1 MKKLLCLAI
10 VLVLSVSLCACS
22 NDERSTSV
30 KIPDNSSSKISMTYE
45 EAIVPFKSDET
56 LKKIYER
63 AETIFNHTDCVY
75 SYYIGRAYTGQFGP
89 GNVISN
95 EDGIGDSM
103 NALEEYFESEQ
114 QYTDYIKTISN
125 PVIKDS
131 YLKFIDLAREIY
143 QKFVDNPTKSVAE
156 EVSTSITTLTL
167 YKFNIDFF
175 SYANRADYYLTI
187 YTIKVFDNLA
197 FIEAYC
203 KLTPEEIK
211 RVTSDE
217 LPEDYRYR
225 MMNATI
231 QCSNIDRTGSAEGI
245 DLDYL
250 ISTLDSLM
258 MLKDNAYAIAVE
270 AYGSDSQKLAAYE
283 DFINHATKLYNT
295 VRVHRPE
302 FNDTE
307 YIEKYKFDLEPLE
320 DIDALYY

>member
-1 MKKLLCLAI
+1 MKKLLCLVS
-10 VLVLSVSLCACS
+10 VLVLTLSLCACS
-22 NDERSTSV
+22 KDDDSTGV
-30 KIPDNSSSKISMTYE
+30 KIPDNSSSKASMTYE

-56 LKKIYER
+56 LEKIYER
-63 AETIFNHTDCVY
+63 AENILNHTDCVY
-75 SYYIGRAYTGQFGP
+75 SYYIGRAYNGQFGP

-114 QYTDYIKTISN
+114 QYTDYIQTILN

-131 YLKFIDLAREIY
+131 YLKFIDLAKEIY

-156 EVSTSITTLTL
+156 EVSTSITTLEL
-167 YKFNIDFF
+167 YKFNINFYSDV
-175 SYANRADYYLTI
+175 NRADYFLRTYTI
-187 YTIKVFDNLA
+187 YVFDNLA

-217 LPEDYRYR
+217 LPEDYKQR
-225 MMNATI
+225 MMNATV
-231 QCSNIDRTGSAEGI
+231 QCSNIDWTSSAEGL

-258 MLKDNAYAIAVE
+258 GLKDNAYAIAVE
-270 AYGSDSQKLAAYE
+270 AYGSNSQKLAAYE
-283 DFINHATKLYNT
+283 EFIKQATELYNK
-295 VRVHRPE
+295 VRVNRPE

-307 YIEKYKFDLEPLE
+307 YIEKQEFDLDPLDE
-320 DIDALYY
+320 YLRKE